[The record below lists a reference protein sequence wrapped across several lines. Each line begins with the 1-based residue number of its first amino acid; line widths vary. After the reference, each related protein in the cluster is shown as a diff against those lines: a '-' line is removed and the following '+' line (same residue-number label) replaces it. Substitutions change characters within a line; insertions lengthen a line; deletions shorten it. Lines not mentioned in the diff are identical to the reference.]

1 MKGARF
7 SKGQLVGEYTI
18 QFPLTKDTF
27 RVVNSVG
34 TLFYLKS
41 LSHPIN
47 NIPNVASNYLS
58 NFSIETIDGCPI
70 SIENYIQGISL
81 DKYLNHHGATVQLI
95 NKLLKELL
103 LLLNDIGSEMD
114 VGFLTEMTKKDII
127 VDFSDDANT
136 SFKVINLDRLLE
148 NNTSINESQVIYY
161 FAKLSYEILFN
172 RSFDLSATND
182 FWIDS
187 SELGSTLSKFLKVCL
202 VTPSNISTANTAL
215 ETLAGK
221 SELPVQILPSGSKV
235 QSQVESGKGFSAI
248 AGMEELKE
256 TLRVDVIEALQNKEL
271 YKSYGLSIPN
281 GILFY
286 GPPGC
291 GKTFFA
297 QKLSEEIGVS
307 FYTIAPSDIQ
317 SKWVNESQEKVKEL
331 FQKAEV
337 NAPAIIFIDEI
348 DAIAP
353 ARGGGGNVSHMNLAT
368 VNELLTQIN
377 NCGDRGIFVIGAT
390 NLPSSMDSALLR
402 TGRFDKKILIPA
414 PDKQARKSLFKT
426 ILSKR
431 PLEDKIS
438 YARLSRLTEN
448 YVASDINYICD
459 ESSRKALVGRIKIT
473 QEIIESVIMT
483 SKPSITL
490 EQIEEFSKEL

>member
-1 MKGARF
+1 MKGVRF

-27 RVVNSVG
+27 RVVNSKG
-34 TLFYLKS
+34 ALFYLKS

-47 NIPNVASNYLS
+47 DFPNVASNYLS

-70 SIENYIQGISL
+70 LIENYIQGLSL
-81 DKYLNHHGATVQLI
+81 DKYLNHHGSTVQLI
-95 NKLLKELL
+95 KTLLKELFL
-103 LLLNDIGSEMD
+103 LLKDIGSEMD
-114 VGFLTEMTKKDII
+114 IGFLTEVTQKDII

-148 NNTSINESQVIYY
+148 NNASINESQVIHH

-172 RSFDLSATND
+172 RSFDLSTVND
-182 FWIDS
+182 FWIDD
-187 SELGSTLSKFLKVCL
+187 SELGSTLSKLLKVCL
-202 VTPSNISTANTAL
+202 VTPSHISTAKTAL

-221 SELPVQILPSGSKV
+221 IELPTQTLPSGTKV

-248 AGMEELKE
+248 AGMEGLKE

-297 QKLSEEIGVS
+297 QKLSEEIGIS
-307 FYTIAPSDIQ
+307 FYTIAPSDIH
-317 SKWVNESQEKVKEL
+317 SKWVNESQEKVKVL
-331 FQKAEV
+331 FNKAEV

-353 ARGGGGNVSHMNLAT
+353 ARGGGGVSHMNLAT

-390 NLPSSMDSALLR
+390 NLPSSVDSALLR
-402 TGRFDKKILIPA
+402 TGRFDKKVLIPA

-426 ILSKR
+426 ILSER

-438 YARLSRLTEN
+438 YTRLSRLTEN
-448 YVASDINYICD
+448 YVASDIYYICN
-459 ESSRKALVGRIKIT
+459 ESSRKALVGRVKIT
-473 QEIIESVIMT
+473 QEMIESVIMK